1 VAGEGGALV
10 PFDSALVRGGRY
22 NHFVLQQQ
30 QNQEVFPLAAC
41 RRLAENSRQGFSTR
55 KTASHQ
61 GKSAANFTVTL
72 GLRATVVENGVRK
85 TYSARYYNPNTGRFL
100 SRDPNEGNAY
110 DPKAL
115 HKYLYASGDP
125 VNRIDPLGRADLFET
140 GARLAKDAAKAALV
154 QAVYGFTVVK
164 LIADAVKVIENPSL
178 GNVLGATADAG
189 LFITTAIIASVI
201 IAE

>member
-1 VAGEGGALV
+1 MESTQIQALYE
-10 PFDSALVRGGRY
+10 P
-22 NHFVLQQQ
+22 
-30 QNQEVFPLAAC
+30 PLAAMPQL
-41 RRLAENSRQGFSTR
+41 REKPRQGFETW
-55 KTASHQ
+55 KTAWKP
-61 GKSAANFTVTL
+61 GPNVPNFTVAL
-72 GLRATVVENGVRK
+72 GLRAVVVENGVRE

>member
-1 VAGEGGALV
+1 
-10 PFDSALVRGGRY
+10 
-22 NHFVLQQQ
+22 
-30 QNQEVFPLAAC
+30 
-41 RRLAENSRQGFSTR
+41 
-55 KTASHQ
+55 
-61 GKSAANFTVTL
+61 VTL
-72 GLRATVVENGVRK
+72 GLQVVVVENGVRK